1 MIKMPKIFCN
11 NNSFDYKDGEDL
23 LSILKE
29 NKINLDAPCN
39 GKGTCGKCIV
49 KIKNPKKPSII
60 DKKFISEKL
69 LEDGYR
75 LACSYVPKGDTVIE
89 ILKDNSSFLKEDLIM
104 EGESSNHLKIEE
116 INISKEVLK
125 DFSSV
130 ENYLKT
136 FYGLEEV
143 SYKALKKIKQIQKNY
158 FGIIYR
164 KTLIDLRPKFP
175 KLLYG
180 VAVDIGSTTL
190 CISIVD
196 INNGT
201 ELERITEINKLTSY
215 GADIFS
221 RIEEVIKNYNSPDV
235 MRLTLI
241 EQIEKIVLSM
251 IEDNNLSKENL
262 VEINITGNTTM
273 LSIIQGLDIS
283 FLGKHPYTPLRLSG
297 ATYNKEDFGF
307 KGISPFYI
315 RIFPCISAFVGGDIV
330 SGCIY
335 TNFFAPKAIEILID
349 MGTNGEIV
357 LNNRGNFYATSC
369 ALGPCLEGMNISFGV
384 RASSSSIDKVE
395 ICNGEIKTHCIGNEK
410 PSGICGSG
418 IISVVSEL
426 LRENIITKK
435 GTFTKDKEIID
446 RYKDYFDFGN
456 KRFFLSLDKDIYIS
470 QKDIRQVQ
478 LAKGALRSGVKAL
491 LEEAKLDFDEIEKVY
506 IAGQFGSYVRRED
519 IVGIDILPKN
529 LMDKIDYIGNSSLKG
544 AILSIFYPDKLS
556 EVEEKIEK
564 VKYINLSDKKDY
576 DRLFSKSLIF
586 NVKED

>member
-1 MIKMPKIFCN
+1 MPKIFCN
-11 NNSFDYKDGEDL
+11 NNSFDYKEGTDL
-23 LSILKE
+23 LSILKD
-29 NKINLDAPCN
+29 NKIELDAPCN

-49 KIKNPKKPSII
+49 KIKNPKKPSIT

-69 LEDGYR
+69 LEEGYR

-104 EGESSNHLKIEE
+104 EGESSNHFKVEE

-125 DFSSV
+125 DFYSV
-130 ENYLKT
+130 ENYLKIS
-136 FYGLEEV
+136 YGLEDVYLE
-143 SYKALKKIKQIQKNY
+143 ALKKIKQIQKKY
-158 FGIIYR
+158 FGIIYG
-164 KTLIDLRPKFP
+164 KTLLDLRLEFP
-175 KLLYG
+175 KPLYG

-221 RIEEVIKNYNSPDV
+221 RIEEVIKNYNSLYT
-235 MRLTLI
+235 MREILLN
-241 EQIEKIVLSM
+241 QIEKAILSM
-251 IEDNNLSKENL
+251 IDEKNLLKENII
-262 VEINITGNTTM
+262 EINITGNTTM

-335 TNFFAPKAIEILID
+335 TNFFASKAIEILID

-435 GTFTKDKEIID
+435 GTFTKDEEIID
-446 RYKDYFDFGN
+446 RYKDYFDVGN

-478 LAKGALRSGVKAL
+478 LAKGALRSGIKAL

-529 LMDKIDYIGNSSLKG
+529 LMTRIDYIGNSSLKG
-544 AILSIFYPDKLS
+544 AILSIFHPESLI
-556 EVEEKIEK
+556 EVEEKMGK
-564 VKYINLSDKKDY
+564 VMYVNLSDRKDY

>member
-1 MIKMPKIFCN
+1 MPKIFCN
-11 NNSFDYKDGEDL
+11 NNSFDYKEETDL
-23 LSILKE
+23 LSILKD
-29 NKINLDAPCN
+29 NKIELDAPCN

-49 KIKNPKKPSII
+49 KIKNPKKPSIT

-69 LEDGYR
+69 LEEGYR

-104 EGESSNHLKIEE
+104 EGESLNHFKVEE

-125 DFSSV
+125 DFYSV
-130 ENYLKT
+130 ENYLKIS
-136 FYGLEEV
+136 YGLEDVYLE
-143 SYKALKKIKQIQKNY
+143 ALKKIKQIQKKY
-158 FGIIYR
+158 FGILYG
-164 KTLIDLRPKFP
+164 KTLLDLRLEFP
-175 KLLYG
+175 KPLYG

-221 RIEEVIKNYNSPDV
+221 RIEEVIKNYNSLYT
-235 MRLTLI
+235 MREILLN
-241 EQIEKIVLSM
+241 QIEKAILSM
-251 IEDNNLSKENL
+251 IEENNLLKEN
-262 VEINITGNTTM
+262 VIEINITGNTTM

-307 KGISPFYI
+307 KGINPFYI

-335 TNFFAPKAIEILID
+335 TNFFASKAIEILID

-384 RASSSSIDKVE
+384 RANSSSIDKVE
-395 ICNGEIKTHCIGNEK
+395 ICNGKIKTHCIGNEK

-435 GTFTKDKEIID
+435 GAFTKDEEIID
-446 RYKDYFDFGN
+446 RYKDYFDVEN

-478 LAKGALRSGVKAL
+478 LAKGALRSGIKAL

-529 LMDKIDYIGNSSLKG
+529 LMNRIDYIGNSSLKG
-544 AILSIFYPDKLS
+544 AILSIFHPDSLI
-556 EVEEKIEK
+556 EVEEKMGK
-564 VKYINLSDKKDY
+564 VMYVNLSDRKDY